1 MDKDQRNFTKGRM
14 NKSVDERL
22 LPVGEYI
29 DAQNVRLGST
39 ELSEVGAVE
48 NSKGNVKLTTLKYKG
63 VALSGD
69 AICIGALDDSS
80 EETMY
85 WFVHDPNHSYGGVVD
100 MIVSFNT
107 QTQQLTYHVITTA
120 LLNFNPTY
128 LVNGV
133 DKIDDLLFFTDDYNE
148 PRKINVTRGYPE
160 PNASHIDQIVELDI
174 SVIKPQPVEA
184 PAIELLKEAEN
195 SNYIEDIFISFA
207 YRYKYKDGEYSA
219 TSQFSS
225 LAFDPTQF
233 YIKDSTVLN
242 GGMENEFNTVK
253 VTYNTG
259 VSNVIG
265 IDILY
270 KKSDSNAIYVARKID
285 KKNPILIP
293 DDIEQ
298 ALVFDNSDIYTIL
311 SESEILRL
319 YDNVPRLAKA
329 QTIMG
334 RRLMYGNYLEGRDLI
349 DENGL
354 NTKINYTVE
363 RVSRR
368 GSISSKKY
376 DVSDTTPYQYDLSGT
391 PVTMQNASILLDVA
405 GKPPEFYRRGVT
417 LTVSITFK
425 SEGILTGTGV
435 PFSGFDFLYNNP
447 IGDEFTL
454 SFNYSPPDD
463 YQTAYQAYNQPS
475 FKQSTGE
482 NGNYEP
488 LPQFWSQ
495 DSTFTGL
502 FNFLSPQ
509 ITSIDPNINPDLVP
523 IRSARSVVSP
533 NTEPV
538 LFEVQ
543 SDGNILITPNA
554 IQYDGD
560 AIGDNLYQFFNIVSA
575 SVAWRRSSGEKS
587 LHSNRDYQVGIVY
600 QDAEGRQ
607 TTAFESLDSSIHV
620 KSFYSDSINR
630 MKVTIPIDMKPPF
643 WADRY
648 KFVAKQSKTDYET
661 IYSTR
666 AYIDDETG
674 RYWVF
679 LDGEQANKLSD
690 GQELI
695 VKKDSNG
702 PATETVKTTVLDVV
716 SQPSDFLQNNIPSID
731 AIAGLYASVDPD
743 GWSIDS
749 QQNSV
754 LTNNQWQIAS
764 GDFSGL
770 TAADLYYP
778 LYDLNDPAQG
788 PWQIPAG
795 SLVNINI
802 NIIRRGTDDVC
813 GDKICRFNEQYIA
826 SQDYPDFYQ
835 FWLIQG
841 VNVAEFDCSETN
853 DPSGA
858 NSNVFIPSLDP
869 LPTPQFLPYNIPVT
883 ATGQTHLGENRI
895 QFFQNTTSG
904 NDELYLRVSQGSNAC
919 PPIECNTNARIEI
932 ITQEG
937 LLIFETEPTETPN
950 NIYFENEQSFPIV
963 NGFHTSGNIEDDQ
976 DQTAS
981 QDGIVNL
988 TFFNCFTFLN
998 GAESY
1003 KIKDS
1008 ILGSKFYLGQRVTS
1022 VSDEDYREIRRDA
1035 SITYSGVYNEQT
1047 NINRTNEFNLGL
1059 ANYKDC
1065 EISYGPIQVL
1075 HRRMTDLLTLQ
1086 EDRISYISIN
1096 KNLLTVADGGGVLTS
1111 VPEVLGTQVAR
1122 IEEYGISSNP
1132 ESFCHYGADIYFT
1145 DAKRSAVIQLKGGSQ
1160 AESLSVISD
1169 AGMRSWF
1176 RDLFQTSFDHQK
1188 LGGYDPY
1195 MDEYVLSPNTNLIPS
1210 EPVVYGCGGA
1220 SRVYTGLLSAQLLTI
1235 DAGLLY
1241 GNVTVFVVATHAVEI
1256 TVTYN
1261 GVTTPPVSGTGSLNL
1276 YFDKDVPSVTTFEVT
1291 ITPTDPNSLSSTEIF
1306 VGCPVADTIKI
1317 VPIAI
1322 TSASDQGDLIHN
1334 AYGYSDATVTPTYQ
1348 SPYQSSQVQFIS
1360 PSQQQYVSANLVS
1373 QFGPTYTAQ
1382 QGSGSS
1388 PIDGSTVQI
1397 ISSKTFGD
1405 TFDFDTTTNGFRYLR
1420 TATEYQNNAADIA
1433 TLLSSSTAT
1442 SNLGSAPLFY
1452 GEFSMPS
1459 GNDDDFLYLIW
1470 DYRNNS
1476 ELKLCYSTDVS
1487 EACCECFS
1495 SPSCV
1500 PFLGTTV
1507 ELTDGAACAL
1517 TPTTTYYTS
1526 TISVGGVT
1534 NTEPILGT
1542 TVYSYLGCS
1551 SGNVIGAG
1559 YIKLTDNTWVETDST
1574 GVVINTGS
1582 C

>member
-1 MDKDQRNFTKGRM
+1 MAKEQKTFVKGRM

-22 LPVGEYI
+22 LPEGEYI
-29 DAQNVRLGST
+29 DALNVRLGST

-48 NSKGNVKLTTLKYKG
+48 NSKGNVKLTTLKYKT
-63 VALSGD
+63 VALSSS
-69 AICIGALDDSS
+69 AVCIGAFDDSA

-160 PNASHIDQIVELDI
+160 PNASHVDQIIELDI
-174 SVIKPQPVEA
+174 SVIKPQPVNS
-184 PAIELLKEAEN
+184 PTIELEN
-195 SNYIEDIFISFA
+195 NSERSNYIEDTFVSFA
-207 YRYKYKDGEYSA
+207 YRYEYKDGEYSA
-219 TSQFSS
+219 ISQFSQP
-225 LAFDPTQF
+225 AFSPNVF
-233 YIKDSTVLN
+233 FIKDSNMLN
-242 GGMENEFNTVK
+242 DGMKNQFNTVK

-259 VSNVIG
+259 VENVIG
-265 IDILY
+265 IDVLY
-270 KKSDSNAIYVARKID
+270 KGSDSNIIYVAKKID
-285 KKNPILIP
+285 KLGLSIP
-293 DDIEQ
+293 SNTNQSIT
-298 ALVFDNSDIYTIL
+298 FSNSDIYTIL

-329 QTIMG
+329 QTITG

-349 DENGL
+349 DENGNSVNFNYGIEHITKEGNLDVIDYEASDAVSYDYNFTGNTLTRNNTSLILETSGKPVEYYSSDVTL
-354 NTKINYTVE
+354 NVTMVFRSTGLRNSTGQRLLDQPLSALSGYI
-363 RVSRR
+363 
-368 GSISSKKY
+368 
-376 DVSDTTPYQYDLSGT
+376 TPYGRTFTVTFSYT
-391 PVTMQNASILLDVA
+391 PSQ
-405 GKPPEFYRRGVT
+405 
-417 LTVSITFK
+417 
-425 SEGILTGTGV
+425 
-435 PFSGFDFLYNNP
+435 
-447 IGDEFTL
+447 
-454 SFNYSPPDD
+454 D
-463 YQTAYQAYNQPS
+463 YQTAYQAYNTFD
-475 FKQSTGE
+475 FKEKTGE
-482 NGNYEP
+482 NGNYETSP
-488 LPQFWSQ
+488 SLWIE
-495 DSTFTGL
+495 DATTTGL
-502 FNFLSPQ
+502 FNYLAPQIPNVINGDDLEPIRFGRDSLSPQ
-509 ITSIDPNINPDLVP
+509 YDPIKLEVLPNGNIQLVP
-523 IRSARSVVSP
+523 NVIQYLQNLQTP
-533 NTEPV
+533 NT
-538 LFEVQ
+538 
-543 SDGNILITPNA
+543 D
-554 IQYDGD
+554 
-560 AIGDNLYQFFNIVSA
+560 LYQFFTIDRATVRWS
-575 SVAWRRSSGEKS
+575 RDQGQKS
-587 LHSNRDYQVGIVY
+587 LHSNRDYQVGILY
-600 QDAEGRQ
+600 EDAEGRYSSV
-607 TTAFESLDSSIHV
+607 FESETNSLHIASQ
-620 KSFYSDSINR
+620 YSDNINSL
-630 MKVTIPIDMKPPF
+630 KATIPSDMRPPE
-643 WADRY
+643 WAARY
-648 KFVAKQSKTDYET
+648 KFLAKQSKTDYET
-661 IYSTR
+661 IFSTR
-666 AYIDDETG
+666 AYFDQDTG
-674 RYWVF
+674 RYWVL
-679 LDGEQANKLSD
+679 LDGEQGNKVSI

-695 VKKDSNG
+695 VKKDSSG
-702 PATETVKTTVLDVV
+702 PSFSTVKTTVLDVR
-716 SQPSDFLQNNIPSID
+716 SAATGEIATPSSPS
-731 AIAGLYASVDPD
+731 GVYASMSPD
-743 GWSIDS
+743 GWIVEEG
-749 QQNSV
+749 NLTT
-754 LTNNQWQIAS
+754 LTNQQ
-764 GDFSGL
+764 L
-770 TAADLYYP
+770 TVGQDPIYIEYPLDLYYP
-778 LYDLNDPAQG
+778 VHDTTSG
-788 PWQIPAG
+788 ISWRIPSG
-795 SLVNINI
+795 SVVNINFAF
-802 NIIRRGTDDVC
+802 IRRGSSSSC
-813 GDKICRFNEQYIA
+813 GDEICFFNEQYVA
-826 SQDYPDFYQ
+826 SQDYNDLRE
-835 FWLIQG
+835 FWLLNPVDLSYI
-841 VNVAEFDCSETN
+841 DCSETTDASGPN
-853 DPSGA
+853 TTVFDPAENAQATLPVFQNINIDGTNQIQFVRTSNGRLYLGLITGSPKCQSG
-858 NSNVFIPSLDP
+858 SIITCRIEVISSVGLTVFETIPS
-869 LPTPQFLPYNIPVT
+869 IT
-883 ATGQTHLGENRI
+883 A
-895 QFFQNTTSG
+895 
-904 NDELYLRVSQGSNAC
+904 
-919 PPIECNTNARIEI
+919 
-932 ITQEG
+932 
-937 LLIFETEPTETPN
+937 N

-963 NGFHTSGNIEDDQ
+963 NGFHESGDLLDDQ
-976 DQTAS
+976 NQTAS

-988 TFFNCFTFLN
+988 TFFNCFSFLN
-998 GAESY
+998 GVESY

-1008 ILGSKFYLGQRVTS
+1008 LIGKKFSLGQRVST

-1035 SITYSGVYNEQT
+1035 SITYSGVYNEQA
-1047 NINRTNEFNLGL
+1047 NINRMNEFNLGL

-1075 HRRMTDLLTLQ
+1075 HGRMTDLLTLQ

-1096 KNLLTVADGGGVLTS
+1096 KNLLTAADGGGVLTS

-1526 TISVGGVT
+1526 TITSGGVT
-1534 NTEPILGT
+1534 NTQPILGT